1 MQCPIIPIER
11 KRKHRMTK
19 PSQLLRPENLDFLL
33 ACFDTKDI
41 NKGRLYWKQRPPHH
55 FKSPDRQTSWN
66 KQFAG
71 KITGRWVQGHRQIAI
86 THPVLGQVLVLE
98 HRLIWLLVHG
108 EAPPPIID
116 HRNRIPF
123 DNRPKNLRAATPGE
137 NLLNS
142 IRSTGSNSRGAVSQ
156 TPSGTFH
163 LLFEPFGESPWNL
176 EFDSELAAVSAM
188 NYLSWLYDT
197 REQI

>member
-1 MQCPIIPIER
+1 
-11 KRKHRMTK
+11 MTK

-33 ACFDTKDI
+33 ACFDTNDI
-41 NKGRLYWKQRPPHH
+41 DKGKLYWKERPLHH
-55 FKSPDRQTSWN
+55 FKSSKSQTMWN
-66 KQFAG
+66 YNYTG
-71 KITGRWVQGHRQIAI
+71 KVPGRWVHGHRQIGI
-86 THPVLGQVLVLE
+86 THPTLGQVFVLE

-123 DNRPKNLRAATPGE
+123 DNRPKNLRAATHTQ
-137 NLLNS
+137 NLVNS
-142 IRSTGSNSRGAVSQ
+142 IKSAGSNSRGTINQ
-156 TPSGTFH
+156 TQNGAYH
-163 LLFEPFGESPWNL
+163 LLFEPFGEYPWNL

-197 REQI
+197 REEI